1 MTEVAQ
7 QDAGQCY
14 HCGLPIPSGCDLSLV
29 IDGTAQPMCCIGCQ
43 AVAQAI
49 VANGLTDYYRHRDA
63 LPESPREAL
72 PVALQDAGLF
82 DLPEI
87 QKDFVHRVSGPDGQ
101 PSAHER
107 EAALMLEGI
116 TCAACIWLNE
126 AHLARQPG
134 VTAVDINYATRRAR
148 VRWDERRIKL
158 SQILAAIAAI
168 GYRAYPFDPALSE
181 QLAQKER
188 RAALWRLF
196 VAGFG
201 MMQVMMYAIPVYL
214 AGAGE
219 MTPDIEQLMRW
230 ASLVLTLPVMLY
242 SSAPFFRTA
251 WHDLKQW
258 RVGMDVPVAL
268 GIGCAFAASCWAT
281 LRAEGE
287 VYFDSVT
294 MFVFFLLSGR
304 YFEMMARQRATR
316 GIEAIARALP
326 AFASRITDF
335 PGMSVERVAVA
346 QLAVGDIVL
355 VRPGEAIPADGEV
368 LQGESAADESLLSG
382 ESLPLAKRVGDT
394 VVGGSVNVSSPLAL
408 RVTRVGEETRL
419 ASIQRLVERAALEKP
434 RLVEMANRIAARFVV
449 ALIVLA
455 LTTALVWYFVDPA
468 RMLWIFVAV
477 LVVSCP
483 CALSLATP
491 AALTVATGTFSRIG
505 VLVTRG
511 HAIETLARVNHFVFD
526 KTGTLTE
533 GRLRLAEILPLAGQ
547 TSDAALALA
556 AALEQRSEH
565 PIGRALC
572 QAAAEREI
580 AAIRDLGDLSNL
592 SDVRATTGQGI
603 EARVAGRRVRIGTPD
618 YVAALHGQPLSAEMV
633 RWQEHAV
640 DAAESSAQTE
650 TGKAAGSVIA
660 LADESGWLAFFL
672 LRDSLRADASAL
684 LATLESLGMRLTILS
699 GDAPATVAAVAAR
712 LGIVDAHGGQSP
724 EAKHAFIK
732 RLQAQG
738 AVVAMVGDGVND
750 APVLAQAQVS
760 IAMGGGADLARKA
773 ADIVMLGDALR
784 SLAQAV
790 VLARRTLRVVRQNL
804 VWAFTYNIL
813 AIPAAMLGI
822 VTPWMAGI
830 GMSASSLLVVLNAL
844 RLQHRGGKETA

>member
-1 MTEVAQ
+1 MTKIAQ
-7 QDAGQCY
+7 QDTGQCY
-14 HCGLPIPSGCDLSLV
+14 HCGLPIPSGCDLSLC
-29 IDGTAQPMCCIGCQ
+29 IDGAVQPMCCIGCQ

-72 PVALQDAGLF
+72 PMVLQDVGLF

-87 QKDFVHRVSGPDGQ
+87 QKSFVHRVSGADGQ
-101 PSAHER
+101 LSEHER

-214 AGAGE
+214 AGTGE

-251 WHDLKQW
+251 WRDLKQW

-294 MFVFFLLSGR
+294 MFVFFLLAGR

-316 GIEAIARALP
+316 GVEAIARALP

-335 PGMSVERVAVA
+335 PGMSVERIAVA
-346 QLAVGDIVL
+346 QLAVSDIVL
-355 VRPGEAIPADGEV
+355 VRPGEGIPADGEV

-382 ESLPLAKRVGDT
+382 ESLPLPKQRGDT
-394 VVGGSVNVSSPLAL
+394 VVGGSVNVSSPLVL

-434 RLVEMANRIAARFVV
+434 RLVEMADRIAARFVV

-455 LTTALVWYFVDPA
+455 LTTAVVWYFVDPA
-468 RMLWIFVAV
+468 RMLWVFVAV

-491 AALTVATGTFSRIG
+491 AALTVATGAFSRLG

-547 TSDAALALA
+547 TNDAALALA
-556 AALEQRSEH
+556 AALEQGSEH
-565 PIGRALC
+565 PIGSALR

-580 AAIRDLGDLSNL
+580 AVVNDL

-603 EARVAGRRVRIGTPD
+603 EARLAGRRVRIGTPD
-618 YVAALHGQPLSAEMV
+618 YAAALHGQPLPTEMA
-633 RWQEHAV
+633 RWQESLVEA
-640 DAAESSAQTE
+640 DGITAPTE
-650 TGKAAGSVIA
+650 ARKSAGSVIA
-660 LADESGWLAFFL
+660 LADESGWLACFL
-672 LRDSLRADASAL
+672 MRDSLRTDASTL

-699 GDAPATVAAVAAR
+699 GDAPATVTAVAAR
-712 LGIVDAHGGQSP
+712 LGIADAHGGQSP

-773 ADIVMLGDALR
+773 ADIVMLGDVLQP
-784 SLAQAV
+784 LAQAI

-844 RLQHRGGKETA
+844 RLQHRDGKEAD